1 MQYDIIQL
9 VNVAQSDRAPFS
21 QRGWRGFESPHWE
34 KSRFVKAA
42 FFLPSR
48 QQRQNMPHPPP
59 ERRKNFPL
67 LHRSSLFTH
76 TSAALPCGRQ
86 IRWQRVLLPYLGT
99 ASDKKTSSGAPHHL
113 AVLLA
118 VLFSHQTRAA
128 VTATAMPPAIAP
140 ARGNGKNFCQPG
152 HRAPRPSL
160 PGKDARRQHSAARPN
175 VSGKPRF
182 SANARPYGLKRKA
195 FQADNART
203 PVRSAGKY
211 VPPAAS
217 GSERC
222 YRASNALAGGQF
234 LPRQIKG
241 SPVQHRIRQ
250 EGSPCCWSLC
260 GAAWRYA
267 EKTASL
273 PCRWRCG
280 RKEGSAQVY
289 RPSEAAASHGQ
300 GIIWP
305 AQLPARQRPL
315 YRR

>member
-1 MQYDIIQL
+1 M
-9 VNVAQSDRAPFS
+9 
-21 QRGWRGFESPHWE
+21 
-34 KSRFVKAA
+34 
-42 FFLPSR
+42 
-48 QQRQNMPHPPP
+48 
-59 ERRKNFPL
+59 
-67 LHRSSLFTH
+67 
-76 TSAALPCGRQ
+76 
-86 IRWQRVLLPYLGT
+86 
-99 ASDKKTSSGAPHHL
+99 
-113 AVLLA
+113 
-118 VLFSHQTRAA
+118 
-128 VTATAMPPAIAP
+128 
-140 ARGNGKNFCQPG
+140 
-152 HRAPRPSL
+152 
-160 PGKDARRQHSAARPN
+160 
-175 VSGKPRF
+175 
-182 SANARPYGLKRKA
+182 KRKA

-267 EKTASL
+267 EKTAPL
-273 PCRWRCG
+273 PCRWGGG
-280 RKEGSAQVY
+280 RKRRSAQVY

-315 YRR
+315 HRLQARNFLRRNGHRQQSEGAPSLKQERIVSTAPKAFSV

>member
-1 MQYDIIQL
+1 MGGAGYRPAETSFL
-9 VNVAQSDRAPFS
+9 AGPVRYARHRKKTAHRASP
-21 QRGWRGFESPHWE
+21 RGRTHPH
-34 KSRFVKAA
+34 
-42 FFLPSR
+42 
-48 QQRQNMPHPPP
+48 P
-59 ERRKNFPL
+59 ERRKIFPL
-67 LHRSSLFTH
+67 PPSPFQPFSVPFSRPALRPADTLAACPPALSGNRLRQKNFFRRSASLGR
-76 TSAALPCGRQ
+76 SACSP
-86 IRWQRVLLPYLGT
+86 
-99 ASDKKTSSGAPHHL
+99 
-113 AVLLA
+113 
-118 VLFSHQTRAA
+118 FSHQTRAV
-128 VTATAMPPAIAP
+128 VTATAMPPAHARPAAAEKISASRGMGPQTLP
-140 ARGNGKNFCQPG
+140 ARQGCEAAAQ
-152 HRAPRPSL
+152 RRPAESER
-160 PGKDARRQHSAARPN
+160 KTAS
-175 VSGKPRF
+175 

-250 EGSPCCWSLC
+250 ESSPCCWSLC